1 MVHFIRIN
9 HYEFCCMKPEGKN
22 IIGTVISGESRTTFY
37 AINPATTKKI
47 EPPFFEATSN
57 EIDKAVKKASEA
69 FQVYRN
75 ISGKM
80 RAEFLVCIAEE
91 ITALDRALIE
101 RCMEETGL
109 PEARL
114 LNERQRT
121 VNQLNMFASYIKEGS
136 WVDARIDFGDPER
149 KPMPKPDVR
158 SMQKALGP
166 VGVFGSSN
174 FPFAFS
180 VAGGDTA
187 SALAAGCTVVVKA
200 HPAHPGTSEL
210 VGHAILQAV
219 KKCNMPDGTFSLLQG
234 QSHEVGLGIV
244 RHPLIKA
251 IGFTGSFRGGKALFD
266 EAGARPEP
274 IPVYAEMGS
283 TNPVF
288 ILPGILQEKRNDI
301 ARDLTASVTL
311 GVGQFCTNPG
321 LVFMEK
327 SENTTEFTNALS
339 KYIADTPA
347 GTMLTEGIRTN
358 YQHGTNLLQTI
369 TGVDVLASGKSTD
382 SGFTVSAHV
391 FESDVKSFLTNPTL
405 QEEIFGPSTLLISAN
420 DKNEILEASQKLH
433 GHLTATIHGTPE
445 DLREYA
451 DLIHILEQK
460 VGRLIING
468 YPTGVEVCD
477 AMVHGGPFPAT
488 TDSRTTSVGTLAI
501 TRFTRPV
508 CYQNFPEALLPNE
521 LKTDNPEQLW
531 RLVNGKHV
539 KQ

>member
-1 MVHFIRIN
+1 
-9 HYEFCCMKPEGKN
+9 MKPEGKN
-22 IIGTVISGESRTTFY
+22 LIGNLISGESHTSFY
-37 AINPATTKKI
+37 AVNPATTKKI
-47 EPPFFEATSN
+47 EPPFFEATSH
-57 EIDKAVKKASEA
+57 EINRAVRKANEA

-75 ISGKM
+75 ISGKK
-80 RAEFLVCIAEE
+80 RAEFLVCITEE
-91 ITALDRALIE
+91 IIALDNLLIE
-101 RCMEETGL
+101 RCMVETGL

-136 WVDARIDFGDPER
+136 WVDARIDYGDPER
-149 KPMPKPDVR
+149 KPLPKPDIR

-210 VGHAILQAV
+210 VGRAIIQAV
-219 KKCNMPDGTFSLLQG
+219 KKCNMPDGTFSLVHGL
-234 QSHEVGLGIV
+234 SHEVGLGIV

-251 IGFTGSFRGGKALFD
+251 IGFTGSFKGGKALFD
-266 EAGARPEP
+266 EANARQEP

-288 ILPGILQEKRNDI
+288 ILPGILHEKRNDI
-301 ARDLTASVTL
+301 ARDLATSVTL

-321 LVFMEK
+321 LVFIEA
-327 SENTTEFTNALS
+327 SENAREFTSTFS
-339 KYIADTPA
+339 KLINDTPA
-347 GTMLTEGIRTN
+347 GTMLSEGIRAS
-358 YQHGTNLLQTI
+358 YQQGITLFQTI

-382 SGFTVSAHV
+382 SGFTASAHA
-391 FESDVKSFLTNPTL
+391 FESDVRNFLTNPTL
-405 QEEIFGPSTLLISAN
+405 EEEIFGPSTLLISAN
-420 DKNEILEASQKLH
+420 NKNEILEAAQKLH
-433 GHLTATIHGTPE
+433 GHLTATIHGTPD
-445 DLREYA
+445 DLIEYA
-451 DLIHILEQK
+451 DLIQILEQK
-460 VGRLIING
+460 VGRLVING

-477 AMVHGGPFPAT
+477 AMVHGGPYPAT

-521 LKTDNPEQLW
+521 LRTDNPEQLW
-531 RLVNGKHV
+531 RLVNGKYV